1 MPRRVLIAGMG
12 NVLRGD
18 DGFGV
23 EVIRHLAGRHDLPPS
38 VRVVE
43 VGIGGIPLVQELLDG
58 YDLLILVDA
67 VRTGRPPGTLVVLE
81 PTLPD
86 LDGASWEDVT
96 ALVGD
101 PHTTDPS
108 RVLLLARAAGAL
120 PNRVLLVGCE
130 ALDCEDLRMSLTP
143 PVAACVDRAV
153 ERILGLV
160 RESVGDPVRV

>member
-1 MPRRVLIAGMG
+1 MPRRVLVAGVG

-23 EVIRHLAGRHDLPPS
+23 EVVRRLAERQNLPPG
-38 VRVVE
+38 VRIVE

-86 LDGASWEDVT
+86 LDGASWEEVT

-108 RVLLLARAAGAL
+108 RVLLLARAAGVL
-120 PNRVLLVGCE
+120 PSRVLLVGCE

-143 PVAACVDRAV
+143 PVAAGVDLAV
-153 ERILGLV
+153 ERILGLL
-160 RESVGDPVRV
+160 RDPVGDPARV

>member
-1 MPRRVLIAGMG
+1 MRRRVLVAGMG

-23 EVIRHLAGRHDLPPS
+23 EVVRRLAVRQDLPPG
-38 VRVVE
+38 VRVIE

-67 VRTGRPPGTLVVLE
+67 VRTAQAPGTLVVLE

-86 LDGASWEDVT
+86 LDGASWEEVT
-96 ALVGD
+96 SLVGD
-101 PHTTDPS
+101 PHTTNPS
-108 RVLLLARAAGAL
+108 RVLLLARAVGAL
-120 PNRVLLVGCE
+120 PSRVLLVGCE
-130 ALDCEDLRMSLTP
+130 ALDCEDMRMSLTP

-153 ERILGLV
+153 QRILELL
-160 RESVGDPVRV
+160 RESATDPGGA